1 MERNCFTMLLVPA
14 VQQQWTSCTYSYI
27 PSLPSLSHPHPSPR
41 GHHRAPSWALY
52 AVQELPLAV
61 CFTYCGVYLW
71 FISFILGLLISCW
84 ERWRFSILRLTQPP
98 LTDLHKLSNGAIL
111 ISSFRYFCDSEQDLF
126 SSSAV
131 HFLTTASLLCKRWA
145 CFFLTL
151 PPPFLRSRRP
161 CPEIHFVLRPHRAD
175 CALFPRGGSHS
186 SHHWPG

>member
-1 MERNCFTMLLVPA
+1 MIALQCCVSSCCATTVNQLYLYIYPLPA
-14 VQQQWTSCTYSYI
+14 E
-27 PSLPSLSHPHPSPR
+27 PLP
-41 GHHRAPSWALY
+41 HRAPSWALC
-52 AVQELPLAV
+52 AVQQLPLAV

-98 LTDLHKLSNGAIL
+98 LTDLHKLSNSAIL

-151 PPPFLRSRRP
+151 PPPFLLSRCP
-161 CPEIHFVLRPHRAD
+161 CPEIHFVLRPHRANR
-175 CALFPRGGSHS
+175 ALFPRGGSHS
-186 SHHWPG
+186 SHHLPG